1 MKRMKNKKIE
11 KGNLDK
17 EILNRLLN
25 ITERKEKNNRIVKE
39 D

>member
-17 EILNRLLN
+17 EILNRLRN